1 MHDWET
7 HRHSQHVR
15 EGNGSYN
22 RTLPLLRYA
31 IISRS
36 MHSRGVTCKVG
47 MYAEDRSVSACSR
60 CRKSF
65 HKAMQQQACGWTL
78 GLTARWLA
86 VPALRPSLLIKSST
100 QPDGCIKPAAFK
112 VRMAKRND
120 VLCTLAA
127 SPQCRRQ

>member
-1 MHDWET
+1 MIGKHT
-7 HRHSQHVR
+7 SNPNTS

-36 MHSRGVTCKVG
+36 MRSRGVTCKVG
-47 MYAEDRSVSACSR
+47 VYPEDRSVSACSR

-65 HKAMQQQACGWTL
+65 HKAMQQQACGWAL
-78 GLTARWLA
+78 RLTARWLA
-86 VPALRPSLLIKSST
+86 VTSLLIKSRT

-112 VRMAKRND
+112 VRMAKRPD